1 MLLPRVCEALELSL
15 HKKNLRLET
24 LRKQLELRENT
35 EILSK
40 RRRPRTFIPRW
51 LQILGAVFWIFS
63 CLLQLYWH
71 PETDRF

>member
-1 MLLPRVCEALELSL
+1 MLLPQVCEALELSL

-40 RRRPRTFIPRW
+40 RRRP
-51 LQILGAVFWIFS
+51 
-63 CLLQLYWH
+63 
-71 PETDRF
+71 